1 VPAAIGGAAAVV
13 AGVVAFGLA
22 NNDDDEATRAPAG
35 LSLDDVEPALLTEDD
50 VGAGF
55 AESTP
60 GGDGELRTDDM
71 DTSPEC
77 RQVLRSF
84 EQSDDE
90 GEDLE
95 ADFEDTDGAT
105 LSHTLALIDEDE
117 PTMDEALDALGECRT
132 IGWDD
137 GETQGEIRLSADD
150 IDGPGDQAFEMEME
164 IEGSSQGVTV
174 VLDGYVVYS
183 MREGV
188 VSTVGGFGA
197 IDPDT
202 LEGEP
207 VDRDLVRSLAE
218 RADEKVHEALEG

>member
-1 VPAAIGGAAAVV
+1 VPAAIGGAVAVV

-22 NNDDDEATRAPAG
+22 NNDDDDGTRAAAD
-35 LSLDDVEPALLTEDD
+35 LSLEDVEPALLTDDD

-55 AESTP
+55 TESTG
-60 GGDGELRTDDM
+60 GGDDELGTDGM
-71 DTSPEC
+71 ETSPEC
-77 RQVLRSF
+77 REVLESF
-84 EQSDDE
+84 EESGDQD
-90 GEDLE
+90 GDLE
-95 ADFEDTDGAT
+95 VDFEDADGAT

-117 PTMDEALDALGECRT
+117 PTMDQALDVLGECHT

-137 GETQGEIRLSADD
+137 GESQGEIRLSAKD

-164 IEGSSQGVTV
+164 IEGSSQGIRV
-174 VLDGYVVYS
+174 VLDGYSVYT

-197 IDPDT
+197 IDPGT

-207 VDRDLVRSLAE
+207 VDRELVLILAE
-218 RADEKVHEALEG
+218 RADDKVREALEE